1 MRTAWSS
8 PLAFALLLGVA
19 TPSTH
24 SRDAAVP
31 AAPRVLVVLSSDAQ
45 PYQDALNGLR
55 HAAPAGTALDVVALH
70 GDSTRMGDVLS
81 AVRADPRPAVIVTFG
96 TMATRNVLRRVTDLP
111 VVAGMILNPAELD
124 GAANATAVYLEYPVE
139 VELEWM
145 TRLLPGHHRIGI
157 VYHAAEGGR
166 RVERARQLVSI
177 QAIHI
182 DGPAELPDALQQ
194 LTNRADVL
202 WSLNDPVVYNPETAR
217 SLLLFS
223 LRNRIPMIGQSSA
236 WVRAGALYAL
246 DRDYEDVGAQC
257 AQLMIQVLAGAL
269 PADLAPVPPRKVRYA
284 VNMRTAADIGLTLS
298 DAVVRGA
305 AEVVH

>member
-1 MRTAWSS
+1 MRATWSS

-19 TPSTH
+19 TPSSH
-24 SRDAAVP
+24 SRDAVP

-45 PYQDALNGLR
+45 PYQDALTGLR
-55 HAAPAGTALDVVALH
+55 HAAPAGTAFVVVALH
-70 GDSTRMGDVLS
+70 GDSTRIADVLS
-81 AVRADPRPAVIVTFG
+81 AVGADPRPAVIVTFG
-96 TMATRNVLRRVTDLP
+96 TMATRNVLRHVTDLP

-145 TRLLPGHHRIGI
+145 TRVLPGHHRIGI

-166 RVERARQLVSI
+166 RVEKARQLASI

-182 DGPAELPDALQQ
+182 DSPAELPDALQQ

-202 WSLNDPVVYNPETAR
+202 WSLNDPVVYNSETAR

-257 AQLMIQVLAGAL
+257 AQLVIQVLAGAL

-284 VNMRTAADIGLTLS
+284 VNMRTATDIGLTLS